1 MCRLVAAAVVV
12 AVVAALPV
20 HKNQLAAPKSKKLGH
35 QQQQHQHGQQQQL
48 PRVHKQLMLP
58 VGR

>member
-1 MCRLVAAAVVV
+1 MCRLVAAAVVVV

-35 QQQQHQHGQQQQL
+35 QQQQHQHGQQHQL
-48 PRVHKQLMLP
+48 P
-58 VGR
+58 